1 MYVCVPHTCVGAC
14 RGWRRTLNPL
24 ELEFQ
29 AVVGKERGREKE
41 RRGEDGEKGGKG
53 GKG

>member
-1 MYVCVPHTCVGAC
+1 
-14 RGWRRTLNPL
+14 L